1 MQDQDFHEIQLSGKQ
16 LLFGFISAVVL
27 LVVIFLLGVSVGRGV
42 RTDEAGAAQAAAAAP
57 SDTVVSATPPPATT
71 PQPGDLNYQQVLKG
85 APPPVSTP
93 PDVQPPAS
101 PPSAAANP
109 PASGAG
115 DPQKPSPAPATPP
128 GDAGKAAAT
137 AQSTPP
143 PATDKKPA
151 PPAGGA
157 WYAQLGAYGTE
168 RAAESVMKDATA
180 KGFKPTVSPYGQFF
194 RVRIGPFAT
203 QAEAERE
210 KARLAKAGIQSS
222 VIR

>member
-42 RTDEAGAAQAAAAAP
+42 RTDQAGAAPAAAPAP
-57 SDTVVSATPPPATT
+57 SDTVVSATTPPPATT

-93 PDVQPPAS
+93 PDSQPAS
-101 PPSAAANP
+101 PPPTAANP
-109 PASGAG
+109 PAAGAT
-115 DPQKPSPAPATPP
+115 DPQKPSPAPANPP
-128 GDAGKAAAT
+128 GDAGKAPAP
-137 AQSTPP
+137 AQTTPP
-143 PATDKKPA
+143 QATDKKPA
-151 PPAGGA
+151 PTAGGA

-180 KGFKPTVSPYGQFF
+180 KGFTPTVSPYGQFF
-194 RVRIGPFAT
+194 RVRVGPFAT